1 MYLLETCS
9 LQIPTFYMSMYYS
22 FLGSVLFN
30 AIYRKSC
37 FCFVSFCLVDNSCFR
52 EATSVPDT
60 WLEQVELWVT
70 TMTLLS
76 VIDFRKVSH
85 FQRGK
90 YEAMFS
96 GNQWHSQVFFSS
108 ENNSWNDLLSRLC
121 DDSDLIGSLRHSAN
135 LINKLKIKQLA
146 GREATAWRVFW
157 KKIETLDNTE
167 FSLWWILTVS
177 SSYIISKGI
186 KLIG

>member
-9 LQIPTFYMSMYYS
+9 PQIPIFYMSMYYS

-37 FCFVSFCLVDNSCFR
+37 FCFVSFSLVDNSCFR

-60 WLEQVELWVT
+60 RLEQVELWVT

-108 ENNSWNDLLSRLC
+108 ENNSWNDLLSSLC

-135 LINKLKIKQLA
+135 LINKLKIKQLG